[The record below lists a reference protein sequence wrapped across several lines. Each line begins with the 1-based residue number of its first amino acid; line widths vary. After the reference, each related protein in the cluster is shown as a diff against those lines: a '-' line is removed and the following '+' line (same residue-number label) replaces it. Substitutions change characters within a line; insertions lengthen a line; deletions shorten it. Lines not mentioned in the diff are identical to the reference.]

1 MHDVRLRGRGWSLAI
16 PAADAYDGRPGIP
29 YALALVIASTW
40 FVCAPMRADALGR
53 ASDRPPSD
61 RVVERTVQR
70 GERLGAILAGHG
82 MSAAEISRW
91 VRAARPQADL
101 GHLDPGHS
109 LELRFDQ
116 SGALRAL
123 CYEVDGEHTVTVE
136 RDTSDRLTAHST
148 PLPVTVR
155 AVAVRATVRQSF
167 VAAARQAAVPDRVIS
182 QMIDLLGWRV
192 SFKSDV
198 RRGDRLR
205 VLYEQRTARSG
216 RALYPGRILA
226 VDYRGRTQSA
236 AAYLYDERDGV
247 SRYVDDSGHLVNGA
261 PLRYPLEFTRIT
273 SVFSDGRF
281 HPILQETR
289 PHLGVDFAA
298 PAGTPVRSIGPGTI
312 QCAGDKAAF
321 GNHVEI
327 DHGGGFVSTY
337 SHLRHIAPGIQP
349 GAQVTPGQ
357 LIGWVGQTGL
367 ATGTH
372 LHFAIFRDGEYV
384 DPLTVKLPR
393 QFTLID
399 PATFAHLR
407 DDMQARFQ
415 ALLDAPAPSAPETG
429 LPLRA
434 QAGGVGPI
442 NLTF

>member
-1 MHDVRLRGRGWSLAI
+1 MYDVRLRGRGWPVAI
-16 PAADAYDGRPGIP
+16 PVADACDGRPGIP
-29 YALALVIASTW
+29 YALVLLITSAW
-40 FVCAPMRADALGR
+40 FVCAPTCANALGR
-53 ASDRPPSD
+53 PSD
-61 RVVERTVQR
+61 RVSTDRVVEHSVQR
-70 GERLGAILAGHG
+70 GERLAAILAGQG
-82 MSAAEISRW
+82 MSARDIGRW
-91 VRAARPQADL
+91 VRAARPEADL

-109 LELRFDQ
+109 LELHFDR
-116 SGALRAL
+116 SGALRVL
-123 CYEVDGEHTVTVE
+123 CYEVDGEHSVTVE
-136 RDTSDRLTAHST
+136 RAAGDQLVVHST

-167 VAAARQAAVPDRVIS
+167 AAAARQAGVPDLIIS
-182 QMIDLLGWRV
+182 QMIDLVGWRV

-198 RRGDRLR
+198 HRGDRLR
-205 VLYEQRTARSG
+205 VLYEQRIARSG
-216 RALYPGRILA
+216 RALKPGRILA
-226 VDYRGRTQSA
+226 VDYSGRTQSA

-247 SRYVDDSGHLVNGA
+247 SRYVDDGGHLLNGA

-298 PAGTPVRSIGPGTI
+298 PAGTPVRSIGPGVV
-312 QCAGDKAAF
+312 QCAADKAAF

-337 SHLRHIAPGIQP
+337 SHLRQIAPGIAP
-349 GAQVTPGQ
+349 GARVTPGQ
-357 LIGWVGQTGL
+357 LVGWVGQTGL
-367 ATGTH
+367 ATGAH
-372 LHFAIFRDGEYV
+372 LHFAIFEDGEYV
-384 DPLTVKLPR
+384 DPLTVKLPP
-393 QFTLID
+393 QFALVD
-399 PATFAHLR
+399 PAAFARLR
-407 DDMQARFQ
+407 SDMQARLQ
-415 ALLDAPAPSAPETG
+415 ALLESPAPSAPETG